1 MTEKIRARY
10 DYDSGCLHYPD
21 GRIRY
26 VRELMNLQMEK
37 MFGRRWERDIKSGKI
52 TNEQIQLALR
62 ENKPLKELLEDSNE
76 QELRA
81 DAGGESQT
89 GEG

>member
-1 MTEKIRARY
+1 MSEKIRARY
-10 DYDSGCLHYPD
+10 DYDNGCLYYPD

-37 MFGRRWERDIKSGKI
+37 MFGRKWERDIRSGKI
-52 TNEQIQLALR
+52 TNEQIQQALR
-62 ENKPLKELLEDSNE
+62 ENKPLKQLLEETDE

-81 DAGGESQT
+81 DAGSEGQA